1 MKESQEYVNERCD
14 QVLADLLRKKRKLS
28 YGGAVDLIA
37 LRFRHLKKVQRWARQ
52 RRGGSS
58 Y

>member
-1 MKESQEYVNERCD
+1 MKESQAFVNERCD

-28 YGGAVDLIA
+28 VGGAIDMIA
-37 LRFRHLKKVQRWARQ
+37 FRFRRLKKVQKWAKK